1 MRGLDKIDFDELYQ
15 EPENKLK
22 INLPSTFIIKNKK
35 VSFSWT
41 ELYWGWKS
49 QFISDKT
56 LIEIAETEVTNTI
69 YSEPVLELASIM
81 DSEIYTEQIKIQELI
96 EQIID
101 SKLLI
106 DRQYILNCKN
116 KYLYAIV
123 SYIDQYPT
131 ESKVIE
137 SYNKLTKDYTEDSI
151 APITGYEYV
160 LDVILNDFHNPS
172 KPAKEF
178 YDELLMWTAY
188 GITVKNEELLKLWR
202 LFLEN
207 QRTCFINQWYK
218 K

>member
-1 MRGLDKIDFDELYQ
+1 MKGLDKIDFDELYQ

-96 EQIID
+96 EQII
-101 SKLLI
+101 
-106 DRQYILNCKN
+106 
-116 KYLYAIV
+116 
-123 SYIDQYPT
+123 
-131 ESKVIE
+131 E
-137 SYNKLTKDYTEDSI
+137 
-151 APITGYEYV
+151 
-160 LDVILNDFHNPS
+160 
-172 KPAKEF
+172 
-178 YDELLMWTAY
+178 M
-188 GITVKNEELLKLWR
+188 
-202 LFLEN
+202 LFLM
-207 QRTCFINQWYK
+207 TFIILLNPRK
-218 K
+218 NFTMNFLCGRRME